1 MAKLVCGYGLVA
13 PAQIKQFAQAV
24 CDVLGRGEHNS
35 AVYLL
40 CETAAAETQYGT
52 YRDLTPNGAGRG
64 VCQCDEIAFKD
75 VQQRTR
81 QADVDAVKAAF
92 DFDLKKVQWDDLN
105 LSPLLAFVFA
115 RLHYKLKPE
124 AIPQTLF
131 GRAAYWKK
139 YYNTVAGK
147 GSAEEYIARVKP
159 FQVYF

>member
-1 MAKLVCGYGLVA
+1 MAKLLCGYGLVA
-13 PAQIKQFAQAV
+13 PAQLKQFAQAV
-24 CDVLGRGEHNS
+24 CDVLGRGDGNS

-40 CETAAAETQYGT
+40 CETAAVETQYAT

-124 AIPQTLF
+124 AIPQTLR
-131 GRAAYWKK
+131 GRAEYWKK
-139 YYNTVAGK
+139 YYNTALGK
-147 GSAEEYIARVKP
+147 GSVEEYIARVKP
-159 FQVYF
+159 WQVYF